1 MLDGKKHLVIKTKQ
15 HQKLEFKD
23 DDPKVLNGWKDQ
35 IMTFKKDSMHLELT
49 ELQMNSEVRPCRS
62 TSIKSSKSVVVA
74 RRISREDYA
83 TLSNGS
89 DVLMVPYLSKRKSVS
104 MSTLPRFEV
113 WNEERSNRF
122 SISSTDSKFSTGIRS
137 RTCSKASRSSRMK
150 RPIIPIQSQNLMTLH
165 GRCSHSSENI
175 NVVPMEVST
184 FDKLSVQSAQFVRAS
199 RESDLVVTPE
209 ASHSAELTFHSNA
222 LDFDDTID
230 VGANNSSLPPKAQKS
245 QRSMKPPSAQGRP
258 SKKPIGE
265 SFMRKTSGSISSALK
280 RISLSRAQSVNETR
294 AGLRESRK
302 QMISSPVDP
311 RKIRED
317 PRISHVFSETA
328 AVKVLPSPVQI
339 KAKDTN
345 DNRQS
350 TFSFDDAILTDQLSA
365 GPKLKRKGSAR
376 IVERVKSLPRNILK
390 LASGKS
396 FDDKQPL
403 KDDKPTIKDEPQSR
417 PKLVKQDSLVS
428 PDNEELQTKLRKWKQ
443 SADTSSPVNPVD
455 GLHWREKPP
464 LPEKSLNFKQRQLK
478 NLIDGK
484 IQPPPNKRWPK
495 YAILDLHDKACF
507 ELKAIQRHQDREE
520 LNKLY
525 DCPRRISSIDL
536 SDV

>member
-1 MLDGKKHLVIKTKQ
+1 IFKNTWKDCRVTLDFNAIEIRDKDNESIGSFELSEVASIMLDGKKHL
-15 HQKLEFKD
+15 
-23 DDPKVLNGWKDQ
+23 VLNGWKDQ

-230 VGANNSSLPPKAQKS
+230 VGANN
-245 QRSMKPPSAQGRP
+245 
-258 SKKPIGE
+258 
-265 SFMRKTSGSISSALK
+265 T
-280 RISLSRAQSVNETR
+280 
-294 AGLRESRK
+294 
-302 QMISSPVDP
+302 
-311 RKIRED
+311 
-317 PRISHVFSETA
+317 
-328 AVKVLPSPVQI
+328 
-339 KAKDTN
+339 
-345 DNRQS
+345 
-350 TFSFDDAILTDQLSA
+350 

-403 KDDKPTIKDEPQSR
+403 KDDKPTIKDEPQ
-417 PKLVKQDSLVS
+417 
-428 PDNEELQTKLRKWKQ
+428 
-443 SADTSSPVNPVD
+443 
-455 GLHWREKPP
+455 
-464 LPEKSLNFKQRQLK
+464 
-478 NLIDGK
+478 
-484 IQPPPNKRWPK
+484 
-495 YAILDLHDKACF
+495 
-507 ELKAIQRHQDREE
+507 
-520 LNKLY
+520 
-525 DCPRRISSIDL
+525 
-536 SDV
+536 